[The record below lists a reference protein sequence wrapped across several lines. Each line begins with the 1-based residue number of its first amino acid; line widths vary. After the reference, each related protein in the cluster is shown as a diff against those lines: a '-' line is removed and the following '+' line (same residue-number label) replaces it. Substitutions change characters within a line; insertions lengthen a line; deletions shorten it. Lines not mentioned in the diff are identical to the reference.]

1 MRLHVGFAT
10 QTPARFVLYQ
20 ENFIA
25 ASAIVIYG
33 GCETDKVKV
42 LIAEIVAGAVILL
55 TLYGLSTGIIGSY
68 VAITEATGVY
78 LVLFFIL
85 LLIMDIFL
93 FVYTLRAW
101 EHD

>member
-1 MRLHVGFAT
+1 M
-10 QTPARFVLYQ
+10 
-20 ENFIA
+20 
-25 ASAIVIYG
+25 
-33 GCETDKVKV
+33 

-55 TLYGLSTGIIGSY
+55 ILYGLSAGIIGSY
-68 VAITEATGVY
+68 VAIPEATGVY

-93 FVYTLRAW
+93 IVYTLRAW